1 MTVRLPASGG
11 FNVALIV
18 PFSPRVKSKEV
29 VLTVMLVT
37 VMLVGM
43 RFTFTLIP
51 SISLSTVP
59 FT

>member
-29 VLTVMLVT
+29 VLTVMLVGIG
-37 VMLVGM
+37 VGPEP
-43 RFTFTLIP
+43 FTFTLTPI
-51 SISLSTVP
+51 ISLSTVA

>member
-29 VLTVMLVT
+29 VLTVMLV
-37 VMLVGM
+37 GM